1 MVYWYT
7 FNTVFFFRYDLNG
20 FLWGLAGSM
29 VETGST
35 NIDRSMNTL
44 IEIGQIR
51 QNNTTGETQAK
62 HK

>member
-1 MVYWYT
+1 MVFWYT

-20 FLWGLAGSM
+20 FLWDPAGSM